1 MAFAV
6 HGRAPHSVMVRFPRM
21 PRGSVTLAIAVA
33 GLVSLCVG
41 CRTSGTAERAPLD
54 VEAAVAPEL
63 ARDAARE
70 PEGDELVGGLLIEG
84 RLFTTS
90 RDNLREWPLASSMAR
105 LVAPGAGQR
114 GLGAAVRLASAARV
128 LRGDEAAAWLAAGN
142 MESLPGRF
150 DGVVTAELGARLEAS
165 LELGEGELPRVAVHL
180 GDVGSAGTPEA
191 PAVAVS
197 LAVLDPEQD
206 NWDAEERT
214 LLESPLPPNE
224 WLLAAWPTDGG
235 RSLVLATRLL
245 PAPGPDADAVLVE
258 RYREFA
264 AESRA
269 RALLERDKERAL
281 ERVLDPAEG
290 EILALARALDAAAR
304 GGERRPAA
312 VYLTSPSHTPLAAD
326 WVLVAEPERLG
337 TWIAALVAGASE
349 GVEGNDAAARLS
361 QMHWRIERR
370 TWITLAE
377 AAQEGQASPAERGL
391 LLHHAGEAGHG
402 PGRLRDVA
410 LEAADR
416 AQFEAALESE
426 NRQLLEDAS
435 PAARARA
442 HHWLQTRGKA
452 VTGFDPFGDTEA
464 RRAALTAAGGGGA

>member
-1 MAFAV
+1 M
-6 HGRAPHSVMVRFPRM
+6 
-21 PRGSVTLAIAVA
+21 A
-33 GLVSLCVG
+33 GLFGLCAG
-41 CRTSGTAERAPLD
+41 CRSSGSADAAPLD
-54 VEAAVAPEL
+54 VETQVAPEL
-63 ARDAARE
+63 ARDAERK
-70 PEGDELVGGLLIEG
+70 PSGDELAGGLLIEG
-84 RLFTTS
+84 RLFTAS
-90 RDNLREWPLASSMAR
+90 RDSLRDWPLASSVAR

-114 GLGAAVRLASAARV
+114 GVGSAVRLASAARV

-150 DGVVTAELGARLEAS
+150 DGVVTAELGARLEAD
-165 LELGEGELPRVAVHL
+165 LPLGKSELPRVAVHL
-180 GDVGSAGTPEA
+180 GDLGSAGTSET
-191 PAVAVS
+191 PAVSVA

-224 WLLAAWPTDGG
+224 WLLAAWPAEGG
-235 RSLVLATRLL
+235 RSLVLAARLL
-245 PAPGPDADAVLVE
+245 PGPGPDADAAVVE
-258 RYREFA
+258 RYRELA

-269 RALLERDKERAL
+269 RALSERDKERAL

-312 VYLTSPSHTPLAAD
+312 VYLTSPSETPLAAD

-349 GVEGNDAAARLS
+349 GVAGTDAAARLS
-361 QMHWRIERR
+361 QMYWRIERR
-370 TWITLAE
+370 TWIALAE
-377 AAQEGQASPAERGL
+377 AAQEGLASQAERGL

-402 PGRLRDVA
+402 PGRLRDLA

-416 AQFEAALESE
+416 AQFESALEAE

-442 HHWLQTRGKA
+442 HHWLETRGKA
-452 VTGFDPFGDTEA
+452 VPGFDPFGDTET
-464 RRAALTAAGGGGA
+464 RRAALTAAEGGGA

>member
-1 MAFAV
+1 
-6 HGRAPHSVMVRFPRM
+6 M

-33 GLVSLCVG
+33 GLAGLCIG
-41 CRTSGTAERAPLD
+41 CRSSGTADAAPLD
-54 VEAAVAPEL
+54 VATAVAPEL
-63 ARDAARE
+63 ARDAERE
-70 PEGDELVGGLLIEG
+70 PTEREPAGGLVIEG
-84 RLFTTS
+84 RLFTAS
-90 RDNLREWPLASSMAR
+90 RDSLREWPLASSMAR

-114 GLGAAVRLASAARV
+114 GLGPAVRLASAARV

-150 DGVVTAELGARLEAS
+150 DGVVTAELGARLEAD
-165 LELGEGELPRVAVHL
+165 LELSGGELRRVAVHL
-180 GDVGSAGTPEA
+180 GDLGSAGTPET
-191 PAVAVS
+191 PAVAVA
-197 LAVLDPEQD
+197 LAALDPEQD

-224 WLLAAWPTDGG
+224 WLLAAWPAEGG
-235 RSLVLATRLL
+235 RALVLATRLL
-245 PAPGPDADAVLVE
+245 PAPEPDADAALVE
-258 RYREFA
+258 RYRELA
-264 AESRA
+264 DESRTL
-269 RALLERDKERAL
+269 ALLERDKERAL
-281 ERVLDPAEG
+281 VRVLDPAEG

-337 TWIAALVAGASE
+337 TWVAALVAGASE
-349 GVEGNDAAARLS
+349 GVEGADATTRLS

-370 TWITLAE
+370 TWLTLAE

-402 PGRLRDVA
+402 PGRLRDLA
-410 LEAADR
+410 LEAGNR
-416 AQFEAALESE
+416 AQFEAALEAE
-426 NRQLLEDAS
+426 NRQLLEDSS

-442 HHWLQTRGKA
+442 HRWLETRGKA
-452 VTGFDPFGDTEA
+452 VPGFDPFGDSEA
-464 RRAALTAAGGGGA
+464 RRAALTAAEGGAS